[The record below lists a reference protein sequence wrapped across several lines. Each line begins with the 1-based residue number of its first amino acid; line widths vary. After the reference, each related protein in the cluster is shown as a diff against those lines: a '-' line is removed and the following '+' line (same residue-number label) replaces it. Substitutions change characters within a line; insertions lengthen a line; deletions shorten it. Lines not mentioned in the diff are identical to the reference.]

1 MRISTKAA
9 HTSVLD
15 QNSRRPTIPTCSL
28 CREAAS
34 TRCMEQLFQV
44 KHCGTQFTLRPL
56 CGPPTHRVAAV
67 RAASLSC
74 RRTCWPIFLHGDA
87 SPDVIFLFQTT
98 VLRVG
103 LQGGRPWRT
112 CEDSSRIPC
121 DWRMRAQRNLLLLML
136 QSGHI
141 DAQGKTAPSPAT
153 SA

>member
-1 MRISTKAA
+1 MRIPTKAA
-9 HTSVLD
+9 HTSVLHR
-15 QNSRRPTIPTCSL
+15 NSRKPTIPSCSL

-34 TRCMEQLFQV
+34 TRCREQLIQV

-56 CGPPTHRVAAV
+56 CGPPTHRDAAV

-74 RRTCWPIFLHGDA
+74 RRAHFSRGDA
-87 SPDVIFLFQTT
+87 SPDGILMFLDR
-98 VLRVG
+98 VLRVA
-103 LQGGRPWRT
+103 LQGGKPWRI
-112 CEDSSRIPC
+112 CEDSSRVPC
-121 DWRMRAQRNLLLLML
+121 EWRMRAQWNLLLLML